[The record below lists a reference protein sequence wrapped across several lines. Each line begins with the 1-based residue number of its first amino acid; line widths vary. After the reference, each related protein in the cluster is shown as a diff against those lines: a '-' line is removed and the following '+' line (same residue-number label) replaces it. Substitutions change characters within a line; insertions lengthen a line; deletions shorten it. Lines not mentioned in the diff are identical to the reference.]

1 MTSLAARLVPSIVA
15 VLLAIVVLVPLSMM
29 FTVSLN
35 PDEAQIQITLGT
47 VRAFVPHVVSLENY
61 EQVLSDPHQPFLRY
75 LLNTMIVV
83 VGIVGLG
90 LIVNAAAAF
99 ALAWGKGAYRKLFI
113 GVVIAVY
120 VIPGESL
127 VLPMLLMVSRFGW
140 VDSYQV
146 QIVPFIANS
155 FAIFLFYQFFT
166 GMPRELIEAAKIDG
180 AGLLQT
186 FFRIALPLSTP
197 VVATLAILGFLDAWN
212 SYLWPLMV
220 TRGPEY
226 RPLSVAMATY
236 FTSQQSYWGN
246 VMAFAVL
253 MTLPV
258 LIVYLVFQRWFV
270 ASVMSSGVKG

>member
-1 MTSLAARLVPSIVA
+1 MTSRAARYVPTVLAIVM
-15 VLLAIVVLVPLSMM
+15 AIVVLVPLSMM

-47 VRAFVPHVVSLENY
+47 VRAFIPHVVSLENY
-61 EQVLSDPHQPFLRY
+61 QQVLADPHQPFLRY
-75 LLNTMIVV
+75 LLNTVIVV

-90 LIVNAAAAF
+90 LIVNASAAF
-99 ALAWGKGAYRKLFI
+99 ALAWGQGAYRKLFI

-127 VLPMLLMVSRFGW
+127 VLPLLLMMSRVGW
-140 VDSYQV
+140 IDSYQV

-166 GMPRELIEAAKIDG
+166 AMPRELMEAAKIDG
-180 AGLLQT
+180 AGLLQI
-186 FFRIALPLSTP
+186 FFRIALPLSMP
-197 VVATLAILGFLDAWN
+197 VVSTLAILGFLDAWN

-236 FTSQQSYWGN
+236 FTSQQAFWGN

-258 LIVYLVFQRWFV
+258 LVVYLIFQRWFV